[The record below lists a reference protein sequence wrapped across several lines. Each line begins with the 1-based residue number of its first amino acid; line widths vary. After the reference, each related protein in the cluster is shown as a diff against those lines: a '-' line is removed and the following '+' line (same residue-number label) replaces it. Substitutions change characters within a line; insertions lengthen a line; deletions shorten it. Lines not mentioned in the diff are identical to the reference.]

1 MQNFFELT
9 TYLSSTIDVIK
20 LKKVLLNDGI
30 DNAKH
35 QDEIIFNNILMSKQ
49 NLDNELLVMNSP
61 ERSFLSPN
69 EMLPLTLNSQLANS
83 FIMK

>member
-9 TYLSSTIDVIK
+9 TYLSSTIDIIK

-30 DNAKH
+30 DSAKH

-61 ERSFLSPN
+61 ERSFLSQN